1 MILGKGYCSA
11 LQKQLTKLN
20 ATSVARRVILQET
33 AGQRRQFHHINHPSI
48 KISQFPSAQTRT
60 KVDFKAKY
68 NKVKAKLA
76 PLSSSASAFKS
87 SMVNNKG
94 LITEAYEW
102 DVEEVSSDDNDMVE
116 VKLLMA
122 LAEDN
127 DVISKKGAKN
137 GEWVKISMRKY
148 DIRKPIWYMD
158 SGCSR
163 HITGVKSY
171 LHKYVEQPGPKVFA
185 DISTCTTKGY
195 GSIKC
200 NGIVF
205 IKESTLLWRFIRVVH
220 YTSGL
225 SFLTTVCLIRQRTNF
240 TSWQQRIRL
249 YFRGKEN
256 GVNILKSIDEG
267 PFQMGTFRE
276 TIAEGEEGA
285 LHLGPERAR
294 VYSDL
299 LPEDKKRGQGNNAKG
314 TGAAGNKGVHNR
326 VGNVNPGQARQIKC
340 YNCNGIGHIA
350 RNCTQPKCPQKSKC
364 FKDKMLLMQAQ
375 ENGLVLDEEQLLF
388 IVGGQ
393 DNVVDEDVDELPC
406 DNRQFLEP

>member
-299 LPEDKKRGQGNNAKG
+299 LPEDKKRFVTVVKLNRGLKESNYDQLYSYLKQQEAHANE
-314 TGAAGNKGVHNR
+314 NKMMLQRFTQHPVDPLA
-326 VGNVNPGQARQIKC
+326 VMSNVSPPQ
-340 YNCNGIGHIA
+340 YSSHSS
-350 RNCTQPKCPQKSKC
+350 TTPLSTHVPPVTYQPY
-364 FKDKMLLMQAQ
+364 F
-375 ENGLVLDEEQLLF
+375 V
-388 IVGGQ
+388 
-393 DNVVDEDVDELPC
+393 DNT
-406 DNRQFLEP
+406 